1 MKVLV
6 GCYAC
11 SPYKGSEPGVG
22 WNMAVALAQYNE
34 VWVVTREKNRS
45 SIEKYIAQH
54 PISNLHFCYH
64 DSNIGVKTIK
74 RVSDFL
80 YYQLWNI
87 SFCAKAK
94 VIVEQNK
101 IDIIHHVTFNQY
113 RSIAFGYFINK
124 PLLVGPI
131 GGAELIDK
139 AFDKELTFVT
149 RCRETWRRKLLDA
162 VLLRWL
168 LKRTKMPKMVLFSA
182 KENLIRLQQYISPF
196 AEARVLPAIGVS
208 TWDFPDNMPTDSA
221 TSVFTM
227 LYAGRIVDWKG
238 LHLFMHSVSIVKDQL
253 PSLKVILAGI
263 NSAKEVGQV
272 TEWCKKYN
280 IENQVELI
288 PWMPREQLLRKL
300 TEINLFVY
308 PAFRDSGSMAILE
321 ACAMGCPALCFDAG
335 GQDAFPDDC
344 VIKVPIVHK
353 DYERTLANFSEKI
366 LWASQSKSRLQQYGN
381 RARQYVMDNM
391 TWQRKG
397 VIINEIYRN
406 LTSKIRNTEM

>member
-6 GCYAC
+6 SCYAC

-87 SFCAKAK
+87 SLRAKAK

-113 RSIAFGYFINK
+113 RSIAFGYFINR
-124 PLLVGPI
+124 PFVVGPI
-131 GGAELIDK
+131 GGAELIDE
-139 AFDKELTFVT
+139 ALDKELTFVT
-149 RCRETWRRKLLDA
+149 RCRETWRRKLWDA
-162 VLLRWL
+162 VLLRRL

-238 LHLFMHSVSIVKDQL
+238 
-253 PSLKVILAGI
+253 
-263 NSAKEVGQV
+263 N
-272 TEWCKKYN
+272 
-280 IENQVELI
+280 
-288 PWMPREQLLRKL
+288 
-300 TEINLFVY
+300 
-308 PAFRDSGSMAILE
+308 
-321 ACAMGCPALCFDAG
+321 
-335 GQDAFPDDC
+335 DC
-344 VIKVPIVHK
+344 
-353 DYERTLANFSEKI
+353 R
-366 LWASQSKSRLQQYGN
+366 
-381 RARQYVMDNM
+381 
-391 TWQRKG
+391 
-397 VIINEIYRN
+397 
-406 LTSKIRNTEM
+406 